1 MKSRFG
7 NKEARS
13 VSIIGENDEP
23 TSVFILR
30 RSNSKP
36 SLKQNIQKFFYN
48 VRQRRIIK
56 SLRENA
62 HSMEQVADYMV
73 TELGFTEVKTSE
85 PEYKRE
91 YLQMRTSFMMQYQ
104 PELLGD
110 LQEDF
115 KLEKHEEENI
125 KLFLDQMEQRQKAA
139 QDIPLDIFDIDL
151 HIYELNDEKTQSKI
165 IIEKKYGYIG
175 GSASGLKNN
184 SMKKFDKIF
193 RKVYQYYGVTQEDID
208 NKTKRYIE
216 LVKTLSRR

>member
-91 YLQMRTSFMMQYQ
+91 YLQMRTS
-104 PELLGD
+104 L
-110 LQEDF
+110 
-115 KLEKHEEENI
+115 
-125 KLFLDQMEQRQKAA
+125 
-139 QDIPLDIFDIDL
+139 
-151 HIYELNDEKTQSKI
+151 
-165 IIEKKYGYIG
+165 
-175 GSASGLKNN
+175 
-184 SMKKFDKIF
+184 
-193 RKVYQYYGVTQEDID
+193 
-208 NKTKRYIE
+208 
-216 LVKTLSRR
+216 